1 MPAMSGHDID
11 PDALLENTQG
21 ASNSVIGYQS
31 GDSFLHR
38 LNPVTK
44 LVLTVGITAI
54 AFVLPGFRGP
64 LVLLAAV
71 VVVAVAAGV
80 GPSVLRV
87 GVVIGTPLAVIL
99 LVVQGFFYPGNETP
113 LVAVDGLPVVGT
125 VTLWLEGV
133 RFALGILFQ
142 LLVAIIAMLA
152 TIATS
157 HPRKLTAALIE
168 KGMPRKL
175 AYVFMAALQ
184 FVPRIRGRSQ
194 GIIDAQQA
202 RGLDTRGSVRRR
214 VRALVD
220 LLSPLLISEL
230 IAAQTRGLALEARG
244 FGRSDPQ
251 TVIYTIPDGTVDRVL
266 RWGTLL
272 AVIVVIAGVVLGWG

>member
-1 MPAMSGHDID
+1 MSGHDID
-11 PDALLENTQG
+11 PDALLENSQG
-21 ASNSVIGYQS
+21 ASNSVIGYQP
-31 GDSFLHR
+31 GNSFLHG

-44 LVLTVGITAI
+44 LVLTVGITVI
-54 AFVLPGFRGP
+54 AFVLPGYRGP
-64 LVLLAAV
+64 LALLAGV
-71 VVVAVAAGV
+71 VVVVLAAGV

-87 GVVIGTPLAVIL
+87 GVAIGTPLAVIL
-99 LVVQGFFYPGNETP
+99 LVVQGLFYPGNETP
-113 LVAVDGLPVVGT
+113 LVAVDGVPGIGT
-125 VTLWLEGV
+125 VTFWREGV
-133 RFALGILFQ
+133 LFALGILFQ
-142 LLVAIIAMLA
+142 LLVAILTMLA

-157 HPRKLTAALIE
+157 HPRKLTTAMIE
-168 KGMPRKL
+168 KGMSRKL
-175 AYVFMAALQ
+175 AYVFMSALQ
-184 FVPRIRGRSQ
+184 FVPRIRARSQ

-244 FGRSDPQ
+244 FSRSDPQ
-251 TVIYTIPDGTVDRVL
+251 TILYTIPDGTIDRVL

-272 AVIVVIAGVVLGWG
+272 AVVGVIAGVALGWA

>member
-1 MPAMSGHDID
+1 MSTHDID
-11 PDALLENTQG
+11 PDALLERSQG
-21 ASNSVIGYQS
+21 ASNSVVGYQS

-44 LVLTVGITAI
+44 LVLTVGITVI
-54 AFVLPGFRGP
+54 AFVLPGYRGP
-64 LVLLAAV
+64 LVLLAGV
-71 VVVAVAAGV
+71 VVVAIAAGI

-99 LVVQGFFYPGNETP
+99 LVVQGLFYPGNATP
-113 LVAVDGLPVVGT
+113 LASIGGVPGLGT
-125 VTLWLEGV
+125 LTVWREGV
-133 RFALGILFQ
+133 LFALGILFQ
-142 LLVAIIAMLA
+142 LLVAIIAMLS

-157 HPRKLTAALIE
+157 HPRKLTVALIE

-175 AYVFMAALQ
+175 AYVFMSALQ
-184 FVPRIRGRSQ
+184 FVPRIRGRTQ

-244 FGRSDPQ
+244 FDRSDPQ
-251 TVIYTIPDGTVDRVL
+251 TILYTVPDGTIDRVL
-266 RWGTLL
+266 RWGTLV
-272 AVIVVIAGVVLGWG
+272 AVVVVIAGVALGWG